1 MGNVS
6 YDVSMSLDGFIT
18 GANVRPEAGLGDG
31 GERLHE
37 WGFNS
42 ADPRNRE
49 IVEGWAS
56 TGAIIVGRTTY
67 DLSIPYWGAD
77 GPMGAARVPTFVV
90 SHSVPKDIPDSA
102 VYTFVDSIEAALEK
116 AKQAAGDKEI
126 SITGANLAKQFLKLG
141 LIDEVSIH
149 LIPVLFGRGTPLFG
163 DLNSQHILLEPVE
176 VIETAEVIHL
186 RFRVVK

>member
-1 MGNVS
+1 MGKIY

-18 GANVRPEAGLGDG
+18 GANPRPEAGLGDG
-31 GERLHE
+31 GEQLHE

-49 IVEGWAS
+49 IVESWAG

-77 GPMGAARVPTFVV
+77 GPMGAARVPTVIV
-90 SHSVPKDIPDSA
+90 SHSVPQDVPDGS
-102 VYTFVDSIEAALEK
+102 VYSFVNGLEAALEN
-116 AKQAAGDKEI
+116 AKKTAGDKDI
-126 SITGANLAKQFLKLG
+126 SISGSNVAQQFLKLG
-141 LIDEVSIH
+141 LIDEVSVH
-149 LIPVLFGRGTPLFG
+149 VVPVLFGSGTLLFG
-163 DLNSQHILLEPVE
+163 DLEGKHISLEPIE
-176 VIETAEVIHL
+176 VIETAEVIHM